1 MHYPYTASIVF
12 QADPRDGT
20 EIFDLSIR
28 LRMPDAGTAQ
38 VEVETMDSDDPLYY
52 DFTSE
57 SDDDLCL
64 RMLMGAG
71 IEDFVRSVLGLD
83 PQILGADRIPAVV
96 SALIPRF

>member
-38 VEVETMDSDDPLYY
+38 VEVALDFRVDLTY